1 MASEPRKVTVLL
13 DEDEFERFDAYCR
26 ERGFKKSTLIT
37 RLIREHLTSEGYRVQ
52 QILPLGRRHAE

>member
-1 MASEPRKVTVLL
+1 VTSEPRKVTVLL

-37 RLIREHLTSEGYRVQ
+37 RLIREHLISEGYRVQ
-52 QILPLGRRHAE
+52 QVLPLGQQHGE